1 MDPFVGWKLKQEN
14 IIFLSGVG
22 EIEMMGR
29 SGKRKME
36 VGAVWGAARRGQR
49 GAGWFLGRGRKGKE
63 KEETGQQRFFFGKRG
78 RREKSDVKN
87 LDTMEKRNTLK
98 HSL

>member
-1 MDPFVGWKLKQEN
+1 
-14 IIFLSGVG
+14 
-22 EIEMMGR
+22 MMGR

-63 KEETGQQRFFFGKRG
+63 KEETGQQRFFLG
-78 RREKSDVKN
+78 REKSDVKN
-87 LDTMEKRNTLK
+87 LDTMEKRNTFK
-98 HSL
+98 YSL